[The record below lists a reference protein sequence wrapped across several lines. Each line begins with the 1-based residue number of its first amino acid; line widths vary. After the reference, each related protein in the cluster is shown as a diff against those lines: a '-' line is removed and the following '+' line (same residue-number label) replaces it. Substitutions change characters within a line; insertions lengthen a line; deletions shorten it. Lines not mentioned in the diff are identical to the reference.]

1 MCFTADLEGQLIGA
15 HAEPDRDGGL
25 SPQQFLGATSPSA
38 QHSLDLLRGPRM
50 SLSSARLRQPL
61 TEQIAEAQRT
71 AQGLLVSGDGGEG
84 QREARQRATGPLLQP
99 RSGSSLCIFAFKPDC
114 VEPTRSIQKPEESW
128 PCVKLAIRDKARG
141 AALFCTQYGGDVLTC
156 VDDSQGQGMSR
167 RSAVHVGRVVGFLAK
182 QAFSLFSLPALEL

>member
-1 MCFTADLEGQLIGA
+1 
-15 HAEPDRDGGL
+15 
-25 SPQQFLGATSPSA
+25 
-38 QHSLDLLRGPRM
+38 M